1 MTKSTLNSSLSFLK
15 QTRIFKDADEKILTS
30 VLNTYGK
37 SVSYSKN
44 DIVFSKETYSPVLC
58 LIIKGE
64 ARVSKGETVISHL
77 KDGEIFGAAFLYNQ
91 SYEFENTVTALTPL
105 KVVIIEKS
113 GVDELIKC
121 DSSISFNYIS
131 YLSERIGFLNSKIE
145 GYTKPSAEEKLMLYL
160 QKNADINNGKCEISV
175 SMTEL
180 SHVLQIS
187 RASLYRVIET
197 LEQQG
202 KICRNG
208 KKIYVKNKF
217 TKGID

>member
-1 MTKSTLNSSLSFLK
+1 MTKSTLNSALNFLK

-37 SVSYSKN
+37 SVSYAKN
-44 DIVFSKETYSPVLC
+44 DIVFSRETYSPVLC

-105 KVVIIEKS
+105 KVVIIEKN

-121 DSSISFNYIS
+121 DSSVSFNYIS

-160 QKNADINNGKCEISV
+160 KKNADINNGKCEISV

-197 LEQQG
+197 LENQG
-202 KICRNG
+202 KICRDG
-208 KKIYVKNKF
+208 KKIYVK
-217 TKGID
+217 

>member
-1 MTKSTLNSSLSFLK
+1 MTKSTLNSALSFLK

-37 SVSYSKN
+37 SVSYAKN
-44 DIVFSKETYSPVLC
+44 DIVFSRETYSPVLC

-105 KVVIIEKS
+105 KVVIIEKD
-113 GVDELIKC
+113 GVNELIKC

-145 GYTKPSAEEKLMLYL
+145 GYTKPNAEEKLMLYL
-160 QKNADINNGKCEISV
+160 KKNADINNGKCEISV

-197 LEQQG
+197 LENQG
-202 KICRNG
+202 KICRDG
-208 KKIYVKNKF
+208 KKIYVK
-217 TKGID
+217 

>member
-1 MTKSTLNSSLSFLK
+1 MTKSTLSSALKFLK

-44 DIVFSKETYSPVLC
+44 DVVFSKENYSPVIC
-58 LIIKGE
+58 IIIKGE
-64 ARVSKGETVISHL
+64 ARVSKGNAVISHL

-91 SYEFENTVTALTPL
+91 SYKFENTVTALTPL

-113 GVDELIKC
+113 GIDELIKS
-121 DSSISFNYIS
+121 DNSISFNYIS
-131 YLSERIGFLNSKIE
+131 YLSERIGFLNGKIE

-160 QKNADINNGKCEISV
+160 QKNADMNNGKCEISV

-180 SHVLQIS
+180 SRVLHIS
-187 RASLYRVIET
+187 RASLYRVIEN

-202 KICRNG
+202 KIYRDG
-208 KKIYVKNKF
+208 KKIYVK
-217 TKGID
+217 

>member
-1 MTKSTLNSSLSFLK
+1 MTKSTLNSALKFLK
-15 QTRIFKDADEKILTS
+15 NTRIFKDADEKLLTN

-44 DIVFSKETYSPVLC
+44 DTVFSRETYSSVIC
-58 LIIKGE
+58 VIIKGE

-145 GYTKPSAEEKLMLYL
+145 GYTKPNAEEKLLLYL
-160 QKNADINNGKCEISV
+160 KKNADINNGKCEISV

-208 KKIYVKNKF
+208 KKIYVK
-217 TKGID
+217 

>member
-1 MTKSTLNSSLSFLK
+1 MTKSTLSSALNFLK
-15 QTRIFKDADEKILTS
+15 QTRIFKDANEKILTS

-44 DIVFSKETYSPVLC
+44 DIIFSKDNYSPVIC
-58 LIIKGE
+58 IIIKGE
-64 ARVSKGETVISHL
+64 ARVSKGDTVISHL

-113 GVDELIKC
+113 GIDELIKC
-121 DSSISFNYIS
+121 DNSISFNYIS

-160 QKNADINNGKCEISV
+160 QKNADMNNGKCEISV

-180 SHVLQIS
+180 SRVLHIS
-187 RASLYRVIET
+187 RASLYRVIEN

-202 KICRNG
+202 KIYRDG
-208 KKIYVKNKF
+208 KKIYVK
-217 TKGID
+217 G

>member
-1 MTKSTLNSSLSFLK
+1 MRQKVLKMTKSTLNSSLSFLK

-131 YLSERIGFLNSKIE
+131 YLSERIGFLNDKIE
-145 GYTKPSAEEKLMLYL
+145 GYTKPSAEEKLLLYL
-160 QKNADINNGKCEISV
+160 KKNADINNGKCEISV

-187 RASLYRVIET
+187 RASLYRVIEA

-202 KICRNG
+202 KICRDG
-208 KKIYVKNKF
+208 KKIYVK
-217 TKGID
+217 

>member
-1 MTKSTLNSSLSFLK
+1 MTKTTLNSALNFLK
-15 QTRIFKDADEKILTS
+15 KTRIFKDADEKTLTR
-30 VLNTYGK
+30 VLNTYGQ

-44 DIVFSKETYSPVLC
+44 DVVFSKDNYSPVIC
-58 LIIKGE
+58 IIIKGE

-77 KDGEIFGAAFLYNQ
+77 RDGEIFGAAFLYNQ

-113 GVDELIKC
+113 GIDELIKC

-131 YLSERIGFLNSKIE
+131 YLSERIGFLNGKIE

-160 QKNADINNGKCEISV
+160 KKNADVNNGKCEISV

-180 SHVLQIS
+180 SHVLHIS
-187 RASLYRVIET
+187 RASLYRVIEA
-197 LEQQG
+197 LENQG
-202 KICRNG
+202 KICRDG
-208 KKIYVKNKF
+208 KKIYI
-217 TKGID
+217 KG

>member
-145 GYTKPSAEEKLMLYL
+145 GYTKPSAEEKLLLYL
-160 QKNADINNGKCEISV
+160 KKNADINNGKCEISV

-187 RASLYRVIET
+187 RASLYRVIEA

-202 KICRNG
+202 KICRDG
-208 KKIYVKNKF
+208 KKIYVK
-217 TKGID
+217 

>member
-1 MTKSTLNSSLSFLK
+1 MTKSTLNSALSFLK

-37 SVSYSKN
+37 SVSYAKN
-44 DIVFSKETYSPVLC
+44 DIVFSRETYSPVLC

-105 KVVIIEKS
+105 KVVIIEKD
-113 GVDELIKC
+113 GVNELIKC
-121 DSSISFNYIS
+121 DSSVSFNYIS

-145 GYTKPSAEEKLMLYL
+145 GYTKPNAEEKLMLYL
-160 QKNADINNGKCEISV
+160 KKNADINNGKCEISV

-197 LEQQG
+197 LENQG
-202 KICRNG
+202 KICRDG
-208 KKIYVKNKF
+208 KKIYVK
-217 TKGID
+217 

>member
-1 MTKSTLNSSLSFLK
+1 MTKSTLNSAINFLK
-15 QTRIFKDADEKILTS
+15 STKIFKDADEKLLTS
-30 VLNTYGK
+30 VLNEYGK
-37 SVSYSKN
+37 AVSYSKN
-44 DIVFSKETYSPVLC
+44 DIVFSKENYSPVIC
-58 LIIKGE
+58 IIIKGE

-105 KVVIIEKS
+105 KIVIIEKS
-113 GVDELIKC
+113 GVDELIKS
-121 DSSISFNYIS
+121 DNSISFNYIS

-187 RASLYRVIET
+187 RASLYRVIEN

-202 KICRNG
+202 KIYREG
-208 KKIYVKNKF
+208 KKIYVK
-217 TKGID
+217 

>member
-1 MTKSTLNSSLSFLK
+1 MTKSTLNSALSFLK

-37 SVSYSKN
+37 SVSYAKN
-44 DIVFSKETYSPVLC
+44 DIVFSRETYSPVLC

-105 KVVIIEKS
+105 KVVIIEKN

-121 DSSISFNYIS
+121 DSSVSFNYIS
-131 YLSERIGFLNSKIE
+131 YLSERIGFLNSK
-145 GYTKPSAEEKLMLYL
+145 L
-160 QKNADINNGKCEISV
+160 
-175 SMTEL
+175 
-180 SHVLQIS
+180 
-187 RASLYRVIET
+187 RVIQNPVQKKNLCYTSRKT
-197 LEQQG
+197 L
-202 KICRNG
+202 I
-208 KKIYVKNKF
+208 
-217 TKGID
+217 

>member
-1 MTKSTLNSSLSFLK
+1 MTKSTLNSALNFLK
-15 QTRIFKDADEKILTS
+15 KTRIFKDADEKILTS

-37 SVSYSKN
+37 SVSYAKN
-44 DIVFSKETYSPVLC
+44 DIVFSRETYSPVLC

-160 QKNADINNGKCEISV
+160 KKNADMNNGKCEISV

-187 RASLYRVIET
+187 RASLYRVIEA
-197 LEQQG
+197 LENQG
-202 KICRNG
+202 KICRDG
-208 KKIYVKNKF
+208 KKIYVK
-217 TKGID
+217 

>member
-1 MTKSTLNSSLSFLK
+1 MTKSTLNSAISFLK
-15 QTRIFKDADEKILTS
+15 NTRIFKDADEKVLAS

-44 DIVFSKETYSPVLC
+44 DIVFSKETYSPVIC
-58 LIIKGE
+58 IIIKGE

-113 GVDELIKC
+113 GIDELIKS

-160 QKNADINNGKCEISV
+160 KKNADMNNGKCEISV

-187 RASLYRVIET
+187 RASLYRVIEA
-197 LEQQG
+197 LENQG
-202 KICRNG
+202 KICRDG
-208 KKIYVKNKF
+208 KKIYVK
-217 TKGID
+217 

>member
-1 MTKSTLNSSLSFLK
+1 MTKSTLNSSLNFLK
-15 QTRIFKDADEKILTS
+15 KTRIFKDADEKILTS

-37 SVSYSKN
+37 SISYSKN
-44 DIVFSKETYSPVLC
+44 DIVFSRETYSPVIC
-58 LIIKGE
+58 IIIKGE

-105 KVVIIEKS
+105 NVVIIEKS

-208 KKIYVKNKF
+208 KKIYVK
-217 TKGID
+217 

>member
-1 MTKSTLNSSLSFLK
+1 MTKSTLNSAISFLK
-15 QTRIFKDADEKILTS
+15 NTRIFKDADEKVLAS

-44 DIVFSKETYSPVLC
+44 DIVFSKETYSPVIC
-58 LIIKGE
+58 IIIKGE

-145 GYTKPSAEEKLMLYL
+145 GYTKPSAEKKLMLYL
-160 QKNADINNGKCEISV
+160 KKNADMNNGKCEISV

-187 RASLYRVIET
+187 RASLYRVIEA
-197 LEQQG
+197 LENQG
-202 KICRNG
+202 KICRDG
-208 KKIYVKNKF
+208 KKIYVK
-217 TKGID
+217 

>member
-1 MTKSTLNSSLSFLK
+1 MTKSTLNSALNFLK

-37 SVSYSKN
+37 SVSYAKN
-44 DIVFSKETYSPVLC
+44 DIVFSRETYSPVLC

-105 KVVIIEKS
+105 KVVIIEKN
-113 GVDELIKC
+113 GVEELIKC
-121 DSSISFNYIS
+121 DSSVSFNYIS

-145 GYTKPSAEEKLMLYL
+145 GYTKPNAEEKLMLYL
-160 QKNADINNGKCEISV
+160 KKNADINNGKCEISV

-197 LEQQG
+197 LENQG
-202 KICRNG
+202 KICRDG
-208 KKIYVKNKF
+208 KKIYVK
-217 TKGID
+217 

>member
-1 MTKSTLNSSLSFLK
+1 MTKSTLNSALSFLK

-37 SVSYSKN
+37 SVSYAKN
-44 DIVFSKETYSPVLC
+44 DIVFSRETYSPVLC

-105 KVVIIEKS
+105 KVVIIEKD

-121 DSSISFNYIS
+121 DSSVSFNYIS

-145 GYTKPSAEEKLMLYL
+145 GYTKPNAEEKLMLYL
-160 QKNADINNGKCEISV
+160 KKNADINNGKCEISV

-187 RASLYRVIET
+187 RASLYRVIEA
-197 LEQQG
+197 LESQG
-202 KICRNG
+202 KICRDG
-208 KKIYVKNKF
+208 KKVYMK
-217 TKGID
+217 

>member
-1 MTKSTLNSSLSFLK
+1 MTKSTLNSALSFLK

-37 SVSYSKN
+37 SVSYAKN
-44 DIVFSKETYSPVLC
+44 DIVFSRETYSPVLC

-105 KVVIIEKS
+105 KVVIIEKN

-121 DSSISFNYIS
+121 DSSVSFNYIS

-160 QKNADINNGKCEISV
+160 KKNADINNGKCEISV

-197 LEQQG
+197 LENQG
-202 KICRNG
+202 KICRDG
-208 KKIYVKNKF
+208 KKIYVK
-217 TKGID
+217 

>member
-1 MTKSTLNSSLSFLK
+1 MTKSTLNSSLNFLK
-15 QTRIFKDADEKILTS
+15 KTRIFKDADEKILTS

-37 SVSYSKN
+37 SISYSKN
-44 DIVFSKETYSPVLC
+44 DIVFSRETYSPVIC
-58 LIIKGE
+58 IIIKGE

-208 KKIYVKNKF
+208 KKIYVK
-217 TKGID
+217 

>member
-1 MTKSTLNSSLSFLK
+1 MTKSTLNSALKFLK
-15 QTRIFKDADEKILTS
+15 NTRIFKDADEKLLTN

-44 DIVFSKETYSPVLC
+44 DTVFSKETYSPVIC
-58 LIIKGE
+58 IIIKGE

-113 GVDELIKC
+113 GVDQLIKC

-145 GYTKPSAEEKLMLYL
+145 GYTKPNAEEKLLLYL
-160 QKNADINNGKCEISV
+160 KKNADINNGKCEISV
-175 SMTEL
+175 SKT
-180 SHVLQIS
+180 
-187 RASLYRVIET
+187 
-197 LEQQG
+197 
-202 KICRNG
+202 
-208 KKIYVKNKF
+208 
-217 TKGID
+217 

>member
-1 MTKSTLNSSLSFLK
+1 MTKSTLNSALSFLK

-37 SVSYSKN
+37 SVSYAKN
-44 DIVFSKETYSPVLC
+44 DIVFSRETYSPVLC

-105 KVVIIEKS
+105 KVVIIEKN

-145 GYTKPSAEEKLMLYL
+145 GYTKPNAEEKLMLYL
-160 QKNADINNGKCEISV
+160 KKNADINNGKCEISV

-197 LEQQG
+197 LENQG
-202 KICRNG
+202 KICRDG
-208 KKIYVKNKF
+208 KKIYVK
-217 TKGID
+217 

>member
-1 MTKSTLNSSLSFLK
+1 MTKSTLNSALNFLK
-15 QTRIFKDADEKILTS
+15 NTRIFKDADEKLLTN

-44 DIVFSKETYSPVLC
+44 DTVFSRETYSPVIC
-58 LIIKGE
+58 IIIKGE

-113 GVDELIKC
+113 GVDQLIKC
-121 DSSISFNYIS
+121 DNSISFNYIS

-145 GYTKPSAEEKLMLYL
+145 GYTKPNAEEKLLLYL
-160 QKNADINNGKCEISV
+160 KKNADINNGKCEISV

-187 RASLYRVIET
+187 RASLYRVIEA

-202 KICRNG
+202 KICRDG
-208 KKIYVKNKF
+208 KKIYVK
-217 TKGID
+217 

>member
-1 MTKSTLNSSLSFLK
+1 MTKSTLNSAISFLK
-15 QTRIFKDADEKILTS
+15 NTRIFKDADEKVLAS

-44 DIVFSKETYSPVLC
+44 DIVFSKETYSPIIC
-58 LIIKGE
+58 IIIKGE
-64 ARVSKGETVISHL
+64 ARVSKGDTVISHL

-91 SYEFENTVTALTPL
+91 SYEFENIVTALTPL

-113 GVDELIKC
+113 GIDELIKC

-160 QKNADINNGKCEISV
+160 KKNADMNNGKCEISV

-187 RASLYRVIET
+187 RASLYRVIEN
-197 LEQQG
+197 LENQE

-208 KKIYVKNKF
+208 KKIYVK
-217 TKGID
+217 

>member
-1 MTKSTLNSSLSFLK
+1 MTKSTLNSALNFLK

-37 SVSYSKN
+37 SVSYAKN
-44 DIVFSKETYSPVLC
+44 DIVFSRETYSPVLC

-105 KVVIIEKS
+105 KVVIIEKN

-121 DSSISFNYIS
+121 DSSVSFNYIS

-145 GYTKPSAEEKLMLYL
+145 GYTKPNAEEKLMLYL
-160 QKNADINNGKCEISV
+160 KKNADINNGKCEISV

-197 LEQQG
+197 LENQG
-202 KICRNG
+202 KICRDG
-208 KKIYVKNKF
+208 KKIYVK
-217 TKGID
+217 

>member
-1 MTKSTLNSSLSFLK
+1 MTKSTLNSALNFLK

-37 SVSYSKN
+37 SVSYAKN
-44 DIVFSKETYSPVLC
+44 DIVFSRETYSPVLC

-105 KVVIIEKS
+105 KVVIIEKN

-121 DSSISFNYIS
+121 DSSVSFNYIS

-145 GYTKPSAEEKLMLYL
+145 GYTKPNAEEKLMLYL
-160 QKNADINNGKCEISV
+160 KKNADINNGKCEISV

-187 RASLYRVIET
+187 RASLYRVIEA
-197 LEQQG
+197 LENQG
-202 KICRNG
+202 KICRDG
-208 KKIYVKNKF
+208 KKIYMK
-217 TKGID
+217 

>member
-1 MTKSTLNSSLSFLK
+1 MTKSTLNSAISFLK
-15 QTRIFKDADEKILTS
+15 NTRIFKDADEKVLAS

-44 DIVFSKETYSPVLC
+44 DIVFSKETYSPVIC
-58 LIIKGE
+58 IIIKGE

-160 QKNADINNGKCEISV
+160 KKNADMNNGKCEISV

-187 RASLYRVIET
+187 RASLYRVIEA
-197 LEQQG
+197 LENQG
-202 KICRNG
+202 KICRDG
-208 KKIYVKNKF
+208 KKIYVK
-217 TKGID
+217 